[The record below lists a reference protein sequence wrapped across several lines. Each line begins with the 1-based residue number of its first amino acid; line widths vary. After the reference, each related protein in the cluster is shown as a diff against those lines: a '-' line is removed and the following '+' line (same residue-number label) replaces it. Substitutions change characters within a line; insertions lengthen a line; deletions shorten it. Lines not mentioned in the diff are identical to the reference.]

1 MKKKGKKKRERNFM
15 FTTFFIPLSQQI
27 FSGMLLLTVIGGQK
41 SNFNDEF
48 KLERVTS

>member
-1 MKKKGKKKRERNFM
+1 MS
-15 FTTFFIPLSQQI
+15 TTFFIPLSQQI
-27 FSGMLLLTVIGGQK
+27 FSRMLSLIVIGRQK